1 MKIILL
7 SDVKNVGKKGEI
19 KEVAD
24 GYARNFLIKN
34 KLAVPATQ
42 QSQAILDAQIQQK
55 IDAEAKAIEEAKT
68 LKDQL
73 AQITLTFTLK
83 TGEKGKTFGS
93 VSSKQIA
100 EELQKQHKLT
110 LDKRKIVENEALN
123 TLGTTILDVHLHRT
137 VTAQLKIVIKGI

>member
-34 KLAVPATQ
+34 KFAVPATQ

-55 IDAEAKAIEEAKT
+55 ADAEAKAIEEARI

-110 LDKRKIVENEALN
+110 IDKRKIVENEALN

>member
-7 SDVKNVGKKGEI
+7 SDVKNVGKKGEV

-34 KLAVPATQ
+34 KQAVPATQ
-42 QSQAILDAQIQQK
+42 QSQAILESQIQQK
-55 IDAEAKAIEEAKT
+55 ADAEAKAIEDAKA
-68 LKDQL
+68 LKAQL
-73 AQITLTFTLK
+73 ANITLTFTLK
-83 TGEKGKTFGS
+83 TGDKGRTFGS
-93 VSSKQIA
+93 ISSKQIA
-100 EELQKQHKLT
+100 EELLKQHKIT

-123 TLGTTILDVHLHRT
+123 TLGTAILDVHLHRT